1 MSLTAHG
8 EELLRTASRAVG
20 DYIEA
25 LEAAELRH
33 PQERQ
38 ALLTAALRI
47 EDALSDL
54 LDLHYEADLDE
65 LTERELQG

>member
-1 MSLTAHG
+1 
-8 EELLRTASRAVG
+8 
-20 DYIEA
+20 
-25 LEAAELRH
+25 
-33 PQERQ
+33 
-38 ALLTAALRI
+38 LTAALRI